1 MELIKPVPAYSWL
14 FIIFANTEIYVKLYK
29 TYWKNVKTTFDKFFQ
44 CIAHLGFNC
53 SILLYFSGLFS
64 RGESPVFLEVRVY

>member
-29 TYWKNVKTTFDKFFQ
+29 TY
-44 CIAHLGFNC
+44 
-53 SILLYFSGLFS
+53 
-64 RGESPVFLEVRVY
+64 